1 MKTKSR
7 WVSWRMASALL
18 ALPLLS
24 MTVPVFA
31 AAPPASVSIVAPSMA
46 SGSTPITIAVPSTA
60 AASSLTAAQSQQAI
74 TVANAYA
81 TTASNGTI
89 TVSATVLAQQG
100 LSSAQVQ
107 WVESSM
113 QTFDQGVENGTVN
126 PNLVTNTP
134 AGVPMP
140 TMSSTAGTWAVTPST
155 TGGLSYSWFV
165 SSYPYFMTE
174 AKWYGSL
181 WILNSVAAIDV
192 ANACGNDSYSLGAFS
207 VALAFIPAAQ
217 AASLFTG
224 IVSVGIGAVGY
235 LIAGVNVGFGV
246 NFPLAFGAIPF
257 SVNANDY

>member
-1 MKTKSR
+1 MKTKLR

-31 AAPPASVSIVAPSMA
+31 AAPPASVSIVAPPMA

-126 PNLVTNTP
+126 PNPITNTP
-134 AGVPMP
+134 ANDLSGS
-140 TMSSTAGTWAVTPST
+140 TSMSSGISPMS

-165 SSYPYFMTE
+165 SSTPFYYILSR
-174 AKWYGSL
+174 WYGSRD
-181 WILNSVAAIDV
+181 IFNSVATIDLV
-192 ANACGNDSYSLGAFS
+192 NALTQISNG
-207 VALAFIPAAQ
+207 VTLAGGLLSFLPGPDAVSIL
-217 AASLFTG
+217 SFF
-224 IVSVGIGAVGY
+224 VSVGLM
-235 LIAGVNVGFGV
+235 LIINACISLNGGFGV
-246 NFPLAFGAIPF
+246 NWDMAFGAIPLQISSNNPF
-257 SVNANDY
+257 